1 VITGRRATVP
11 TSPALSIVI
20 PVFNERECLEPLVR
34 ELAGVLDGIGRSAE
48 IIAVD
53 DGSTDGSF
61 EHLVAL
67 RATEPRLR
75 VVRLQR
81 NYGQT
86 AALAAGIEL
95 ARGEVIVSLDADLQ
109 NDPHDIPALLAAMR
123 DDVDVVNGWRRERR
137 DPWLTRRLPSQI
149 ANRIIS
155 VVTGTS
161 LHDYG
166 CTLRVMRAPVAK
178 QLQLY
183 GELHRFIPALAADV
197 GARVEELVIT
207 HRPRTLG
214 RSKYGLSRTVRVML
228 DLLTVKFLSG
238 YATRPL
244 HLFGLVG
251 LALAV
256 PGIALIGW
264 LGFERL
270 VLGVR
275 LAGRP
280 LVLLAILLAVLG
292 VQFISI
298 GLLGEMMVR
307 TYHES
312 QGKPIFRIRQIVDD
326 DAPELTSREV
336 AANPAAL

>member
-1 VITGRRATVP
+1 VTTGRRATVR

-61 EHLVAL
+61 EHLVTL

-312 QGKPIFRIRQIVDD
+312 QGKPIFRIREVVGGVE
-326 DAPELTSREV
+326 PELTSREAV
-336 AANPAAL
+336 ANPAPL

>member
-1 VITGRRATVP
+1 VRA
-11 TSPALSIVI
+11 SPSLSIVI
-20 PVFNERECLEPLVR
+20 PVYNEVECLDALVAELHTVLQRIAEP
-34 ELAGVLDGIGRSAE
+34 IE

-61 EHLVAL
+61 ERLVAL
-67 RATEPRLR
+67 RRIEPQLR

-95 ARGEVIVSLDADLQ
+95 ARGTVIVSLDADLQ
-109 NDPHDIPALLAAMR
+109 NDPRDIPALLAALR

-137 DPWLTRRLPSQI
+137 DPWLSRRLPSQI

-155 VVTGTS
+155 LVTGTR

-166 CTLRVMRAPVAK
+166 CTLRAMRTSVAK
-178 QLQLY
+178 ELRLY
-183 GELHRFIPALAADV
+183 GELHRFIPALAADL
-197 GARVEELVIT
+197 GARVVELPVT

-214 RSKYGLSRTVRVML
+214 RSKYGLSRTLRVLL

-244 HLFGLVG
+244 QLFGLVG
-251 LALAV
+251 LVLAV
-256 PGIALIGW
+256 PGLLLIAW
-264 LGFERL
+264 LGFERM

-280 LVLLAILLAVLG
+280 IVLLGILLIVLG
-292 VQFISI
+292 VQFVSI

>member
-1 VITGRRATVP
+1 VR
-11 TSPALSIVI
+11 TSPTLSIVV
-20 PVFNERECLEPLVR
+20 PVFNEVECLEPLVA
-34 ELAGVLDGIGRSAE
+34 ELHEVLDRIDRPAE

-53 DGSTDGSF
+53 DGSSDGSF

-67 RATEPRLR
+67 RAREPRLR

-86 AALAAGIEL
+86 AALAAGIDL
-95 ARGEVIVSLDADLQ
+95 ARGDVIVSLDADLQ
-109 NDPHDIPALLAAMR
+109 NDARDIPALLAALG
-123 DDVDVVNGWRRERR
+123 DGVDVVNGWRRERQ

-166 CTLRVMRAPVAK
+166 CTLRAMRAPVAK
-178 QLQLY
+178 ELRLY

-197 GARVEELVIT
+197 GARVAELPVA
-207 HRPRTLG
+207 HRPRTAG
-214 RSKYGLSRTVRVML
+214 RSKYGLSRTVRVVL

-251 LALAV
+251 LALAL
-256 PGIALIGW
+256 PGLALVAE

-270 VLGVR
+270 FLGVR

-280 LVLLAILLAVLG
+280 IVLLAILLTVLG
-292 VQFISI
+292 VQFVSI

-312 QGKPIFRIRQIVDD
+312 QGKPIFRVREVVPECE
-326 DAPELTSREV
+326 PELTSRKAV
-336 AANPAAL
+336 ANPAPL